1 MILIQLVTLLMA
13 LLLSRCGALRG
24 VNVLRRALPASG
36 LSASGQ
42 SVVCRTE
49 EDVESLG
56 ARLAGVLGKGDVLLL
71 KGDLG
76 AGKTTMSRGLIRR
89 LFDDD
94 SMRVTSPSYLLDNSY
109 EYGPGEVLHHMD
121 LYRLPTGADMT
132 MLGMPGIFDT
142 CLCLIEWPQRMADKL
157 PREYLDVDL
166 KIQED
171 ETRLITFTPFP
182 ETSERW
188 KEKLKMLDLF
198 Q

>member
-1 MILIQLVTLLMA
+1 M
-13 LLLSRCGALRG
+13 LSRRQ
-24 VNVLRRALPASG
+24 P
-36 LSASGQ
+36 LSAAATGRR
-42 SVVCRTE
+42 VVCRSE

-56 ARLAGVLGKGDVLLL
+56 ARLADVLGKGDVLLL

-76 AGKTTMSRGLIRR
+76 AGKTTLSRGLIRR

-132 MLGMPGIFDT
+132 ILGMPDIFDS

-171 ETRLITFTPFP
+171 ETRLITLTPFP

-188 KEKLKMLDLF
+188 QDKLKRLGLIESN
-198 Q
+198 